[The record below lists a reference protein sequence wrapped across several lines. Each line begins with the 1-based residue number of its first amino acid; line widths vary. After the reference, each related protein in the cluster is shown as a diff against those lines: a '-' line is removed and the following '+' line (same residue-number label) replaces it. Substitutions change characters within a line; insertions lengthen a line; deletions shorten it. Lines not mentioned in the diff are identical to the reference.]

1 MKFIAVLLCPLAFVC
16 AVWAQEPAPTVP
28 AKAPAKK
35 AEAGKKA
42 EPAKPEEPAPI
53 QGIVVS
59 RGALGFMGVEIVD
72 STFKISFYDAKRKPV
87 KADVT
92 RALLR
97 WDSKARSGSE
107 RVMLNLSDDGKSL
120 ASSRNI
126 RPPYLFKLFIT
137 LLKDTAAGE
146 EAASETHVVDFRG

>member
-1 MKFIAVLLCPLAFVC
+1 MKLIAVLLCPLAFMS
-16 AVWAQEPAPTVP
+16 AVWAQGPAPTGST
-28 AKAPAKK
+28 KAPAQK

-59 RGALGFMGVEIVD
+59 RGALGFLGVEIVD

-120 ASSRNI
+120 ASPRNI

-137 LLKDTAAGE
+137 LLKDAAAGE
-146 EAASETHVVDFRG
+146 EAAGETHVVDFRG

>member
-1 MKFIAVLLCPLAFVC
+1 MKIFVVLC
-16 AVWAQEPAPTVP
+16 ALVLTVGAWAQGTAVP
-28 AKAPAKK
+28 GSAKK
-35 AEAGKKA
+35 TDAAKTEAPPQI
-42 EPAKPEEPAPI
+42 E
-53 QGIVVS
+53 GIVVP
-59 RGALGFMGVEIVD
+59 RGTLGFMGVQIVN

-120 ASSRNI
+120 GSSRNI

-137 LLKDTAAGE
+137 LLKDSAAGE
-146 EAASETHVVDFRG
+146 EAAGETHVVDFRG